1 MKVSSLFLGLVAGLC
16 LVVFSVCGAP
26 SDASSSQ
33 QQTRPTGPIIGID
46 LGTTYSCV
54 GVFKDG
60 HVEMIA
66 NEQGNRITPSYVA
79 FTENG
84 ERLIGDAAKNQAT
97 LNPTN
102 TIYDIK
108 RFIGRRYT
116 DATVKRD
123 RALLPFTILNR
134 EGRPHVQ
141 VRVSGGEDGES
152 KVFSPE
158 EISSMVLTKMKEIA
172 ENFLGQKVE
181 HAVVTVPAY
190 FNDAQRQATKDA
202 GKIAG
207 LNVLRI
213 INEPTAAAI
222 AYGLDRKNEDHAI
235 LVFDLGGGTFDVT
248 ILTIDKGVFDV
259 LSTNGDTHLGGEDFD
274 QRVVEYY
281 IQKLKKEHNVDLS
294 TNKRALAK
302 LRRAA
307 EVAKRALSTELSTT
321 IDIDGILPDGEDF
334 SDTLTRAKFESLNE
348 DLFQKTMI
356 PVQKA
361 LKDSGLSKREIAEV
375 VLVGGSTKIPR
386 VQEILSKFFEG
397 KKLNKKVNPDE
408 AVAYG
413 AAVQAAILAGHKPSE
428 NDVLVLD
435 VAPLS
440 LGLEVTGGMML
451 TFVKRNDKI
460 PLRVTKTLTT
470 EDDYQT
476 SVPITVY
483 QGERPK
489 VRDNVKLGHFDLGGI
504 LPVKRGIP
512 QIDVTFE
519 VDEDSILHVSAID
532 TGTKNTG
539 SITITAET
547 SNLSADQI
555 EKMIEESERFAE
567 SDKAWKDRQEKHQDV
582 EHYVYEMKHALDTQ
596 AVQDALGGIDKNKLN
611 RILNQAADWL
621 EENKSGKTNAE
632 VAELEA
638 DIKAFEEKLEELKKT
653 IDPILGKVYQ
663 PTERDTSDDEDMHE
677 EL

>member
-397 KKLNKKVNPDE
+397 KKT
-408 AVAYG
+408 
-413 AAVQAAILAGHKPSE
+413 Q
-428 NDVLVLD
+428 
-435 VAPLS
+435 
-440 LGLEVTGGMML
+440 
-451 TFVKRNDKI
+451 
-460 PLRVTKTLTT
+460 
-470 EDDYQT
+470 Q
-476 SVPITVY
+476 
-483 QGERPK
+483 
-489 VRDNVKLGHFDLGGI
+489 
-504 LPVKRGIP
+504 
-512 QIDVTFE
+512 
-519 VDEDSILHVSAID
+519 
-532 TGTKNTG
+532 
-539 SITITAET
+539 
-547 SNLSADQI
+547 
-555 EKMIEESERFAE
+555 ES
-567 SDKAWKDRQEKHQDV
+567 
-582 EHYVYEMKHALDTQ
+582 
-596 AVQDALGGIDKNKLN
+596 
-611 RILNQAADWL
+611 
-621 EENKSGKTNAE
+621 
-632 VAELEA
+632 
-638 DIKAFEEKLEELKKT
+638 
-653 IDPILGKVYQ
+653 Q
-663 PTERDTSDDEDMHE
+663 PG
-677 EL
+677 

>member
-1 MKVSSLFLGLVAGLC
+1 
-16 LVVFSVCGAP
+16 
-26 SDASSSQ
+26 
-33 QQTRPTGPIIGID
+33 
-46 LGTTYSCV
+46 
-54 GVFKDG
+54 
-60 HVEMIA
+60 
-66 NEQGNRITPSYVA
+66 
-79 FTENG
+79 
-84 ERLIGDAAKNQAT
+84 
-97 LNPTN
+97 
-102 TIYDIK
+102 
-108 RFIGRRYT
+108 
-116 DATVKRD
+116 
-123 RALLPFTILNR
+123 
-134 EGRPHVQ
+134 
-141 VRVSGGEDGES
+141 
-152 KVFSPE
+152 
-158 EISSMVLTKMKEIA
+158 
-172 ENFLGQKVE
+172 
-181 HAVVTVPAY
+181 
-190 FNDAQRQATKDA
+190 
-202 GKIAG
+202 
-207 LNVLRI
+207 
-213 INEPTAAAI
+213 
-222 AYGLDRKNEDHAI
+222 
-235 LVFDLGGGTFDVT
+235 
-248 ILTIDKGVFDV
+248 
-259 LSTNGDTHLGGEDFD
+259 
-274 QRVVEYY
+274 
-281 IQKLKKEHNVDLS
+281 
-294 TNKRALAK
+294 
-302 LRRAA
+302 
-307 EVAKRALSTELSTT
+307 
-321 IDIDGILPDGEDF
+321 
-334 SDTLTRAKFESLNE
+334 
-348 DLFQKTMI
+348 
-356 PVQKA
+356 
-361 LKDSGLSKREIAEV
+361 
-375 VLVGGSTKIPR
+375 
-386 VQEILSKFFEG
+386 
-397 KKLNKKVNPDE
+397 
-408 AVAYG
+408 
-413 AAVQAAILAGHKPSE
+413 
-428 NDVLVLD
+428 VLVLD